1 MKIRIW
7 SILPVALI
15 ILTAAFLSWR
25 DIQKGSEIPEDV
37 LTILSTHCFTC
48 HSTGAKSE
56 DALKKVDF
64 KKWNEYSDVKKVGIL
79 NDIKEVAEKGKM
91 PPEKYLNKY
100 PEKALSAEDRERIVE
115 WAGEAAVKLME

>member
-1 MKIRIW
+1 MKIRFW
-7 SILPVALI
+7 SILPVAMI
-15 ILTAAFLSWR
+15 ILAAAFLSWR

-37 LTILSTHCFTC
+37 LTILSTHCYTC
-48 HSTGAKSE
+48 HTTGARSE